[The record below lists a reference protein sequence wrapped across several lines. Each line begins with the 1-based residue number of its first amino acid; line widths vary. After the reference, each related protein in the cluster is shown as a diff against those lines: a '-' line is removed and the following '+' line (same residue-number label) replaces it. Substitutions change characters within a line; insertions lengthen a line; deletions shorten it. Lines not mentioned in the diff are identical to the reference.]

1 MQIERAVRPGIFR
14 NNRTTFRG
22 PSEVF
27 HFHLRNSV
35 SAGGWRLEF
44 VPPFPMFVGER
55 CSRAVAFFLFL
66 LLLSF
71 RMESVENSSLKSVL
85 MSSNKTATNCC
96 YCHSD
101 WKLLSLLDFWFT
113 RAMRLQTRL
122 CGWKAFPSNPEC
134 FRNFQPEVL
143 PKWKAPLVALP
154 PGLQPVTGQNTFT
167 AIPRK

>member
-1 MQIERAVRPGIFR
+1 MQIEREVRPGIFR
-14 NNRTTFRG
+14 NNRRTFRG
-22 PSEVF
+22 IPLPFAQFCVG
-27 HFHLRNSV
+27 R
-35 SAGGWRLEF
+35 RLEF
-44 VPPFPMFVGER
+44 FPPFPMFAGER
-55 CSRAVAFFLFL
+55 CSRAVAVFLFP

-71 RMESVENSSLKSVL
+71 RMESVENNSLKSVL

-122 CGWKAFPSNPEC
+122 YGWKAFPSNPEC

>member
-1 MQIERAVRPGIFR
+1 MQIEREVRPGIFR
-14 NNRTTFRG
+14 NNRRTFQGIPLPFAQFCVGR
-22 PSEVF
+22 
-27 HFHLRNSV
+27 
-35 SAGGWRLEF
+35 RLEF
-44 VPPFPMFVGER
+44 FPPFPMFAGER
-55 CSRAVAFFLFL
+55 CSRAVAVFLFP